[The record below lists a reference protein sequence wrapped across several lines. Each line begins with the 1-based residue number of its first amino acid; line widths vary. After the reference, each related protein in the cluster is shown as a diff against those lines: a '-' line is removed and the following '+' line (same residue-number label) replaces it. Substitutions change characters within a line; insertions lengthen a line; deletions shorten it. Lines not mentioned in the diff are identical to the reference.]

1 MLNTLC
7 TFLYSGMM
15 FIMSYLSIQ
24 IVRKNNNNLIKY
36 QFINIDDARANNWII
51 ENPIYTIP
59 KVINF
64 NNETILTNVQYVNK
78 ELLYNLFNI
87 IFSFGVKS
95 WFNFILSTLIFC
107 FNIYIKIKMKNN
119 LLLIQ
124 KEKRAE
130 GLRFSMIFKIKYI
143 VYTIIYLYTLKLNLF
158 YK

>member
-51 ENPIYTIP
+51 ENPIYIIP

-64 NNETILTNVQYVNK
+64 NNRNN
-78 ELLYNLFNI
+78 FN
-87 IFSFGVKS
+87 
-95 WFNFILSTLIFC
+95 
-107 FNIYIKIKMKNN
+107 
-119 LLLIQ
+119 
-124 KEKRAE
+124 
-130 GLRFSMIFKIKYI
+130 
-143 VYTIIYLYTLKLNLF
+143 
-158 YK
+158 